1 MRFWHNHGFLGLDT
15 QHPWRT
21 VSGGSRCYVEKLITP
36 FEQHIHRGA
45 GVQTVLG
52 IPDGVR
58 LILKDGSHHDFDRVV
73 MAAHGDQSLKLLADP
88 SALETSLLGAFH
100 YQENEAVLHT
110 DARFMPKTRRC
121 WAAWNYRIDRHAGG
135 GQRYSTHYWMNQ
147 LQGVSDQQQYFVS
160 INPPSEPAE
169 RSIKKRLVYE
179 HPLFDLA
186 AVAAQDR
193 LPELHLAGR
202 ETRRY
207 YCGAWQRYGFHED
220 GLWSAVRV
228 CTAILGRNSWQ

>member
-1 MRFWHNHGFLGLDT
+1 M
-15 QHPWRT
+15 
-21 VSGGSRCYVEKLITP
+21 
-36 FEQHIHRGA
+36 
-45 GVQTVLG
+45 LG
-52 IPDGVR
+52 IHNGVR
-58 LILKDGSHHDFDRVV
+58 LILNDGIQHDFDRVV
-73 MAAHGDQSLKLLADP
+73 MAAHGDQSLSLLADP
-88 SALETSLLGAFH
+88 SALESTLLGAFH

-110 DARFMPKTRRC
+110 DSKFMPKTRRC
-121 WAAWNYRIDRHAGG
+121 WAAWNYRIDRQVGG

-147 LQGVSDQQQYFVS
+147 LQGVSDKQQYFVS
-160 INPPSEPAE
+160 INPASPPAE
-169 RSIKKRLVYE
+169 ESIKRRLIYE

-193 LPELHLAGR
+193 LHELHLAGR

-228 CTAILGRNSWQ
+228 CTAILERNSWQ